1 MDKGRESRWEKDA
14 MTVEIGFAV
23 VTAGVLAA
31 VVFAV
36 ALAVT
41 RHFGLSGSASSGVLI
56 GGALAGA
63 AAGLWRLIHVLYRFD
78 VERRKGR

>member
-31 VVFAV
+31 VVYAV

-41 RHFGLSGSASSGVLI
+41 RLFDLSGSASRGVLV
-56 GGALAGA
+56 GGASVGA

-78 VERRKGR
+78 AERRKGR